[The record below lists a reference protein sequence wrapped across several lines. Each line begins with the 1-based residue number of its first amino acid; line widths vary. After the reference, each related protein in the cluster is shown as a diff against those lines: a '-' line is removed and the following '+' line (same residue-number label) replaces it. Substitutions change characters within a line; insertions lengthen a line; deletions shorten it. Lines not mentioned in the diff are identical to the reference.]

1 VCTTTTTKFQKYLYI
16 KILIPTKHILIK
28 ILSNGMDRPKA
39 AALYYLIA
47 SEFTGELG
55 IIGFLKLKD
64 VLSYRFSYDLAI
76 SLSDVV
82 DQVVAEQRENKKKK
96 MMMMMDEMDEAGTG
110 TKWTSAPK

>member
-1 VCTTTTTKFQKYLYI
+1 
-16 KILIPTKHILIK
+16 
-28 ILSNGMDRPKA
+28 MDRPKA

-96 MMMMMDEMDEAGTG
+96 MMMMEEGNEAGIG